1 MTWKMTDSPLVTV
14 IIPAYNRVDYIEQTI
29 ASVLEQTYP
38 QVQLIVIDD
47 GSTDG
52 TCEKIQAFGNKLQLL
67 THPDHR
73 NKGQSASIN
82 LGLRQA
88 RGKYIA
94 ILDSDD
100 YWAPEKLDVQVN
112 FLEKHPDIGLV
123 YTNGYAVNAEGEIIY
138 PIYGNNHEENND
150 ADAVLLDC
158 YILLPQNSLVRK
170 AVYDEAGFFE
180 ESYRSAQDHDML
192 IRIAEITRFAYLQ
205 DFLFFYRRHP
215 GSISSTQQALRW
227 ETGFRILE
235 KAGQRHPYKRATL
248 RKRRAVLHYR
258 IGKVRLQE
266 GRHLT
271 GIVHLGRA
279 FLLDPQR
286 AFRVMFGLDK
296 SR

>member
-1 MTWKMTDSPLVTV
+1 MTKHPLVTV
-14 IIPAYNRVDYIEQTI
+14 VIPAYNRVDYIEQTI
-29 ASVLEQTYP
+29 DSVLDQTYP
-38 QVQLIVIDD
+38 EVQLIVIDD
-47 GSTDG
+47 GSSDG
-52 TCEKIQAFGNKLQLL
+52 THEKIEAYGNRLELR
-67 THPDHR
+67 THPGHV

-100 YWAPEKLDVQVN
+100 YWAPEKLDVQVH
-112 FLEKHPDIGLV
+112 FLEKNPDIGLV
-123 YTNGYAVNAEGEIIY
+123 YTNGYAVNAEGEVIY
-138 PIYGNNHEENND
+138 QIYGNNHKENND

-170 AVYDEAGFFE
+170 SVYDNAGFFE

-205 DFLFFYRRHP
+205 DFLFFYRRHS

-235 KAGQRHPYKRATL
+235 NAGQRYPYKRATL
-248 RKRRAVLHYR
+248 RKRKAVLNYR
-258 IGKVRLQE
+258 IGRIRLQE
-266 GRHLT
+266 RRYLSGT
-271 GIVHLGRA
+271 VHLGRA
-279 FLLDPQR
+279 FMLDPQR
-286 AFRVMFGLDK
+286 AFKVMLGLENT
-296 SR
+296 R

>member
-1 MTWKMTDSPLVTV
+1 MTNNPLVSV
-14 IIPAYNRVDYIEQTI
+14 VIPAYNRVNYIEQTI
-29 ASVLEQTYP
+29 DSVLDQTYP
-38 QVQLIVIDD
+38 EVQLIVIDD

-52 TCEKIQAFGNKLQLL
+52 TYEKIKAYGNRLELL
-67 THPDHR
+67 THPDHC

-82 LGLRQA
+82 LGLRQT
-88 RGKYIA
+88 RGTYIA

-112 FLEKHPDIGLV
+112 FLEKNPDIGLV
-123 YTNGYAVNAEGEIIY
+123 YTNGYAVNADGEIIY
-138 PIYGNNHEENND
+138 PMYGNNHRENND
-150 ADAVLLDC
+150 TAAVLLDC

-170 AVYDEAGFFE
+170 SVYDKAGFFE

-235 KAGQRHPYKRATL
+235 SAGKRYPYKRATL
-248 RKRRAVLHYR
+248 RRRKAVLNYR
-258 IGKVRLQE
+258 VGMVRLQE
-266 GRHLT
+266 GQYLSA
-271 GIVHLGRA
+271 IAYLGRA
-279 FLLDPQR
+279 FLLDPLR
-286 AFRVMFGLDK
+286 SLKVLLGLDK